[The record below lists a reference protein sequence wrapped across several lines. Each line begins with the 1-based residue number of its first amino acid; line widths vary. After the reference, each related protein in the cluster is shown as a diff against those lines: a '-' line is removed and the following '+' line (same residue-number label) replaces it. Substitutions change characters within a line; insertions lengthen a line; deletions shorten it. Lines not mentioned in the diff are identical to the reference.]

1 MRSWSEARRDADG
14 VAQTE
19 ADHFG
24 NYPVCGGLIDM
35 RDLGQVLAHVHDAR
49 IEDARA
55 SGPSTPSIVK
65 HDPGFARKY
74 LPEKRQILEVLQK
87 ANDRLRRQAWA
98 SLQQA
103 EEDLGL
109 TNFGNKR
116 L

>member
-1 MRSWSEARRDADG
+1 
-14 VAQTE
+14 V
-19 ADHFG
+19 
-24 NYPVCGGLIDM
+24 
-35 RDLGQVLAHVHDAR
+35 AHVHDAR

-55 SGPSTPSIVK
+55 SGPTPSIVK

-87 ANDRLRRQAWA
+87 ANDGLRQQPWA